1 MSAAVCG
8 SKRSFFEDIPSP
20 PSASSSKKLR
30 RCSPSSPSSVRL
42 SPSPSALNHLQSIF
56 PHMDPQL
63 LEQALL
69 ECGNDI
75 DTAIKKLEDLCLG
88 AAEARGGKTCTVEE
102 LGTTAE
108 QVGQSSL
115 CKWNLTSALAGI
127 LTNNGEAVAAAV
139 TIQNP
144 SASENMPADGA
155 EWVDLFVR
163 EMMSATSVDDAK
175 SHVSKLL
182 AVLENSI
189 SKRAA
194 EETAQNF
201 QKENLML
208 KGQIEAMIQENTV
221 LKRAVAIQHERQKE
235 YQDKNQ
241 ELEHLKQLVSQ
252 YQEQMR
258 TLEVNNYALMMHLR
272 QAQESNSIPGRF
284 NPDVF

>member
-108 QVGQSSL
+108 Q
-115 CKWNLTSALAGI
+115 GI
-127 LTNNGEAVAAAV
+127 LTNNGEAAAAAAAV

-189 SKRAA
+189 SKCVA
-194 EETAQNF
+194 EETVQNF

>member
-108 QVGQSSL
+108 Q
-115 CKWNLTSALAGI
+115 GI
-127 LTNNGEAVAAAV
+127 LTNNGEAAAAAAAAV

-189 SKRAA
+189 SKCVA
-194 EETAQNF
+194 EETVQNF

-208 KGQIEAMIQENTV
+208 KGQIEAMIQENIV

>member
-108 QVGQSSL
+108 Q
-115 CKWNLTSALAGI
+115 GI
-127 LTNNGEAVAAAV
+127 LTNNGEAAAAAAAAV

-189 SKRAA
+189 SKCVA
-194 EETAQNF
+194 EET
-201 QKENLML
+201 ENLML
-208 KGQIEAMIQENTV
+208 KGQIEAMIQENIV